1 MVAVLV
7 AAGLAACGD
16 PKDATDD
23 AGRPLLPTG
32 AGGDGGG
39 QAALARL
46 PEAADSGGFSDAI
59 DPSEL
64 PDPPLVEEY
73 RLAAGVRVLERQAPA
88 YRFRFPD
95 DTEERVRDALGVG
108 TDGFFEIDFTGAWYW
123 DRDTADDPVV
133 EDVLT
138 CDPPEPGSSEEP
150 FCTEGPP
157 PASDLPSFAEVEARF
172 RVILEE
178 LGYDPDEGTFD
189 TLDHPQSRQMGFLPR
204 IGGLEVG
211 YLESAIGFGEGGRL
225 EFASGFFGTVEKL
238 GDYPLDEVTAAIEA
252 FEEAYWDDPDPD
264 VGTTVVEVTGVEL
277 ALEVV
282 FPFCDGDD
290 LTLVPVYR
298 LLPEDTLVDGI
309 PAVAEAST
317 TAPDEGPCPGEDA
330 LGDPPG
336 RPDERRR
343 PPGRARTR
351 RRR

>member
-16 PKDATDD
+16 PEDTTDG
-23 AGRPLLPTG
+23 AGRPLLPAG

-46 PEAADSGGFSDAI
+46 PEAAGSGRVSDVI
-59 DPSEL
+59 DPSER
-64 PDPPLVEEY
+64 PDPPLAEEY
-73 RLAAGVRVLERQAPA
+73 RLAAGVRVPGRQAPA

-95 DTEERVRDALGVG
+95 DTEERVRDALDVG
-108 TDGFFEIDFTGAWYW
+108 TDGFFEIDFTGAWSW
-123 DRDTADDPVV
+123 DRDTSDDPVV

-138 CDPPEPGSSEEP
+138 CDPPEPGSSDEP
-150 FCTEGPP
+150 FCSERPP

-178 LGYDPDEGTFD
+178 LGYDPDEGSFEPFA
-189 TLDHPQSRQMGFLPR
+189 HPQSQQMGFLPR
-204 IGGLEVG
+204 VGGLEVG
-211 YLESAIGFGEGGRL
+211 YLESAIGLGEGGRL
-225 EFASGFFGTVEKL
+225 EFASGFFGTIEKL
-238 GDYPLDEVTAAIEA
+238 GDYPLDAVTAAIEA
-252 FEEAYWDDPDPD
+252 FEEAYWSDPDPD

-290 LTLVPVYR
+290 LALVPVYR
-298 LLPEDTLVDGI
+298 LLPEDTIGYAI
-309 PAVAEAST
+309 PAVAGTST

-336 RPDERRR
+336 RPDEGRR